1 MTPEIVQLEGHQ
13 PGEEMTL
20 GMRIWYRTLRG
31 VVIGVG
37 RTYFRASVTGA
48 EHVPKT
54 GAFILSPIH
63 RSYLDTPVVALVTR
77 RRLRYM
83 GKESMWKNKFGAWF
97 FTGGGGFPVKRG
109 TVDREALRAC
119 QLVLE
124 RGEPLVLFPEGTRGT
139 GPVASGFHDGAAYLS
154 LKTGAPIVPVGLG
167 GTEAAMRKGSNMVY
181 PVKMTIVVGEPLYPA
196 APTEGGR
203 VSRRAVRE
211 LTAQLT
217 ERVQELFDEAQRRA
231 GRPNPARSGEPTA
244 DALDE
249 DQPGSTGESTGEA
262 T

>member
-1 MTPEIVQLEGHQ
+1 MTPEIVHLEGHQ
-13 PGEEMTL
+13 LGEEMTL

-54 GAFILSPIH
+54 GAFILAPIH

-109 TVDREALRAC
+109 TADREALRAC

-124 RGEPLVLFPEGTRGT
+124 RGEPLVLFPEGTRGS

-181 PVKMTIVVGEPLYPA
+181 PVKMTIVVGEPMYPA
-196 APTEGGR
+196 AHTEGGR
-203 VSRRAVRE
+203 VSRKAVRE
-211 LTAQLT
+211 LTARLT
-217 ERVQELFDEAQRRA
+217 ETVQELFDQAQVRA
-231 GRPNPARSGEPTA
+231 GRPNPARPEPSSA
-244 DALDE
+244 GA
-249 DQPGSTGESTGEA
+249 QAESTSES
-262 T
+262 TSEST